1 MMLEVLTRWL
11 RRRPLATTSAN
22 DACGAPPSSVS
33 ASTRFLRD
41 RIPMALPLAAALV
54 PARLGE
60 ARRIAMAAQLATR
73 PRMEAVLDE
82 WRTLDRSSAQP
93 GAFATA
99 AVVARSLWQCDMYCR
114 LCFPVTSAAR
124 GGCFGTRRRRSC
136 RRSLD
141 LLLQSSRRKALSSL
155 LPADNCAGS
164 KPAARPLHSAA
175 RLRNQTTFELSL
187 VVQHRFC

>member
-73 PRMEAVLDE
+73 PRMEAELDE
-82 WRTLDRSSAQP
+82 WSTLR
-93 GAFATA
+93 
-99 AVVARSLWQCDMYCR
+99 WCCR
-114 LCFPVTSAAR
+114 AS
-124 GGCFGTRRRRSC
+124 
-136 RRSLD
+136 
-141 LLLQSSRRKALSSL
+141 
-155 LPADNCAGS
+155 
-164 KPAARPLHSAA
+164 
-175 RLRNQTTFELSL
+175 
-187 VVQHRFC
+187 